1 MDFNLTDPEN
11 GPVLDDSLPNSVH
24 EYVSWNF
31 FKSEYVFEY
40 IRKKKP
46 GTYKQMHNASL
57 YQSIIQRKN

>member
-46 GTYKQMHNASL
+46 GTYK
-57 YQSIIQRKN
+57 